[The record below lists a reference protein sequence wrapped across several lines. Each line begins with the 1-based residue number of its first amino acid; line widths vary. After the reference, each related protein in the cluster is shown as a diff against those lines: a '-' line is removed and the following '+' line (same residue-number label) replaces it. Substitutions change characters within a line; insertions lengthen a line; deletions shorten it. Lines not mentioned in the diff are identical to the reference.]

1 MIQSEN
7 IITRKV
13 ALIISDRAAHKI
25 LLEKI
30 CDKLTI
36 KCLKAST
43 LYEAEGIFL
52 QELPHL
58 IISDAFFSDGNLQ
71 VLHNKLQTNDSY
83 KKTPMIVTLQS
94 NDPSESKAIGQRKYH
109 YVSEGTLDP
118 QLLLQNISAIFKSYH
133 DLSPQFMSLENT
145 SINRQTDIWVKAT
158 LLGRYESFL
167 AIDSNVYLD
176 PRSAIRIKPESGE
189 IDGINMVY
197 PSNTPHK
204 NTTINLF
211 PIGEVE
217 DVNKEWLTNTYH
229 LKSHDLGS
237 AEPIYKV
244 AFIQDSA
251 NFKQIQIILRG
262 YGIEAQNFK
271 NVQEFVGSSHKERSD
286 ISGIYYSNDSDSKDL
301 SLFHKLYQKTKIP
314 ILIKTNDTEQNYG
327 EGLYFIKSTFSMASY
342 IEILRSLCIRGS
354 EVMDHFEKTG
364 QIGVPV
370 SYHTVGD
377 LCGLDERGGIIEMS
391 FPLPAGTSLNLK
403 NSFFEEIWDGNF
415 GVEITG
421 FSPMK
426 GNPNRW
432 YMKFEK
438 LLKGFSKG
446 RYWSDVLGKVESIK
460 NR

>member
-1 MIQSEN
+1 
-7 IITRKV
+7 
-13 ALIISDRAAHKI
+13 
-25 LLEKI
+25 
-30 CDKLTI
+30 
-36 KCLKAST
+36 
-43 LYEAEGIFL
+43 
-52 QELPHL
+52 
-58 IISDAFFSDGNLQ
+58 
-71 VLHNKLQTNDSY
+71 
-83 KKTPMIVTLQS
+83 MIVTLQS

-197 PSNTPHK
+197 PSNIPHK

-217 DVNKEWLTNTYH
+217 DVNKEWLTKTYH

-237 AEPIYKV
+237 ADPIYNV

-271 NVQEFVGSSHKERSD
+271 NVQEF
-286 ISGIYYSNDSDSKDL
+286 SGKSPEIFMNFQDML
-301 SLFHKLYQKTKIP
+301 EENGLLF
-314 ILIKTNDTEQNYG
+314 
-327 EGLYFIKSTFSMASY
+327 
-342 IEILRSLCIRGS
+342 CI
-354 EVMDHFEKTG
+354 
-364 QIGVPV
+364 
-370 SYHTVGD
+370 
-377 LCGLDERGGIIEMS
+377 
-391 FPLPAGTSLNLK
+391 
-403 NSFFEEIWDGNF
+403 
-415 GVEITG
+415 
-421 FSPMK
+421 
-426 GNPNRW
+426 
-432 YMKFEK
+432 
-438 LLKGFSKG
+438 
-446 RYWSDVLGKVESIK
+446 
-460 NR
+460 